1 MKQNYKNISR
11 KIMLKMQ
18 TKCQLVISIIILVPL
33 PKLNILSKRRKTTML
48 TYKMLHNTR
57 VGRRK
62 ARIKGPFYQTT
73 TKIDANVQNVLVK
86 VLLHQHF

>member
-62 ARIKGPFYQTT
+62 TRIRGQTT
-73 TKIDANVQNVLVK
+73 TKIDANVRNVRVK